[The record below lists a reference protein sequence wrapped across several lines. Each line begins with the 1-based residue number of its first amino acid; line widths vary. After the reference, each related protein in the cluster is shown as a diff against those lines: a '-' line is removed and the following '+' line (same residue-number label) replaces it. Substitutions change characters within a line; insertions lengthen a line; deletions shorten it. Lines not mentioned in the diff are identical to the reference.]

1 MTVAAPSA
9 VPSGS
14 IWIFGEQAFL
24 GWLPEKPCCMWR
36 QELQKA
42 CPLTPAGQA
51 LAASS
56 TAPASSSRAG
66 WRGSSGGTVGCS
78 GRAPQTTGAILEPQ
92 AAWQPCMRTQKP
104 SPCVVVEG
112 WVAWPPGMDVCSA
125 HSSGESSVAN
135 IEVAQGGLQRSRL
148 LHAPVYQSSPPRSP
162 CTAQWGVAYELA
174 GSHEEQERTLHYLEW
189 REKQYDIR
197 RHVSV
202 WAAPGDARPAV
213 EDALVYIAGPDPG
226 SNPDYLGPAPLATLA
241 HTVATAEGPS
251 GPNHV
256 YLFRLANGLRMVG
269 FEGGAGTSLVGC
281 RG

>member
-14 IWIFGEQAFL
+14 IWIFGF
-24 GWLPEKPCCMWR
+24 
-36 QELQKA
+36 
-42 CPLTPAGQA
+42 
-51 LAASS
+51 
-56 TAPASSSRAG
+56 
-66 WRGSSGGTVGCS
+66 GSLVHSPGFEFK
-78 GRAPQTTGAILEPQ
+78 GR
-92 AAWQPCMRTQKP
+92 
-104 SPCVVVEG
+104 VEG
-112 WVAWPPGMDVCSA
+112 FIRGYRRVFWQGSTDHRGHPGAPGRVAT
-125 HSSGESSVAN
+125 
-135 IEVAQGGLQRSRL
+135 
-148 LHAPVYQSSPPRSP
+148 LHEDPEAV
-162 CTAQWGVAYELA
+162 TWGVAYELA

-256 YLFRLANGLRMVG
+256 YLFRLANGLRMLGMDDPGV
-269 FEGGAGTSLVGC
+269 FELEEAVKARMAELGLECQSLEAPSNPAADHAVYWESVAKKKGESAGA
-281 RG
+281 